1 MYALSPYPGRTRPH
15 AVTAVGY
22 LIEDVTFDHWKF
34 VHDPGANA
42 YIWEGEINGTVRII
56 KVIPPGQ
63 SKPAFTG
70 TGELHSIIS
79 ARVYP
84 NPFGSEATIYYRLRK
99 DSHVRVTIV
108 NLLGQTVRSLDL
120 GWKRRGWYR
129 LCWDGR
135 DFLGRD
141 VSKGLYLYRIVTN
154 FDSVTGKMLLLR

>member
-1 MYALSPYPGRTRPH
+1 MGCTSRKI
-15 AVTAVGY
+15 V
-22 LIEDVTFDHWKF
+22 
-34 VHDPGANA
+34 
-42 YIWEGEINGTVRII
+42 YIWEGEINGFVRIN

-108 NLLGQTVRSLDL
+108 NLLGQTVRSFDL

-135 DFLGRD
+135 DFLERD